1 MRNTWGLRSG
11 ASSVSMTLTVF
22 DPETGKRVVIAVP
35 DTSRSGSPSRDQKK
49 GMVVVEQ
56 RRATVFRFKPRL
68 RVIQGASTEG
78 AP

>member
-1 MRNTWGLRSG
+1 
-11 ASSVSMTLTVF
+11 MTLTVF

-49 GMVVVEQ
+49 GMVAVEQ

-68 RVIQGASTEG
+68 RVIQGGSTEG
-78 AP
+78 SP